1 MGENLCHLY
10 IRQGIDNQNIQG
22 AQNNDTMKKWA
33 NELNRDFSKEKVQ
46 MAKKHKKKFSTSL
59 AIKEIQIKTTLR
71 LYNED
76 SKMVARGRKHK
87 ACLL

>member
-1 MGENLCHLY
+1 V
-10 IRQGIDNQNIQG
+10 
-22 AQNNDTMKKWA
+22 
-33 NELNRDFSKEKVQ
+33 NELNRVFSKEEVQ
-46 MAKKHKKKFSTSL
+46 MAKKYKKKFSTSL